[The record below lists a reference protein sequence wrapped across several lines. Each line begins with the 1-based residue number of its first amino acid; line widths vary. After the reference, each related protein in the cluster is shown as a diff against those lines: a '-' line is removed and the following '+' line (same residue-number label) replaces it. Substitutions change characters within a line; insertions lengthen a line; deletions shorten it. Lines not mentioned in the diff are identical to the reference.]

1 MAYHI
6 DETDENALVF
16 DGHRDGI
23 ADSPYEGIS
32 DMRNVNIIPIPT
44 EASVNF
50 ATSQISPPT
59 IATGT
64 VTSANAG
71 TDYLTYTGA
80 ANLENYMTI
89 VFSATTVGG
98 VSTGTSYWI
107 KNLGGAGAGTF
118 QLTSDYYQANLVNIS
133 GTGTG
138 TFSVAKVGT
147 DPITGQSGAPVGFTY
162 DSVDSAYFML
172 ESKGAL
178 WTNLHTTTSGYWTYV
193 GPSGTAQTNQGCGL
207 AYYQAFD
214 GASSGH
220 RYVFVFRQQT
230 IDYFNIGTGAWVF
243 GWRPATG
250 AGSYASATL
259 NTQTNFH
266 QAYVGTDNVLY
277 WCDGAYIGSVFEKID
292 GPPQTISFDPSNT
305 ATYTYALQALAL
317 PVQDQAQCLAEL
329 GINLLI
335 GGKQNK
341 IYPWDRTSTSFT
353 YPILLSEFNI
363 QQMVT
368 VNTNTFIFVGN
379 RGRIYITN
387 GTNAQLYKK
396 LPDHLSGVVEP
407 YYVWG
412 GACSN
417 KNQIYFSAQV
427 LNNAGMAL
435 NVMGGVWAV
444 DLDNKAIRLANELSY
459 NTYAGYSTAMIPNFS
474 STASGTGLWIGWD
487 NGSSGYGID
496 TTLST
501 PYTGS
506 QAYIDYDYVPIGTIL
521 RPNTPKKVEY
531 KLAVPLASGESV
543 SIYYRLKFSD
553 SYELVFTGSTA
564 GTFSDTANCNFEN
577 AQWVQLRAVLN
588 STVTTPSFTRLTE
601 IRIRMTSP

>member
-1 MAYHI
+1 MPYHI
-6 DETDENALVF
+6 DQQDQDAIVME
-16 DGHRDGI
+16 GHREGI
-23 ADSPYEGIS
+23 ADSPYDGIS
-32 DMRNVNIIPIPT
+32 DMRNVNIVPIPD

-59 IATGT
+59 ITIGT
-64 VTSANAG
+64 VSSANAG

-80 ANLENYMTI
+80 SGLENYMTI

-98 VSTGTSYWI
+98 TSTGTAYWI
-107 KNLGGAGAGTF
+107 KNLNGAGAGTF
-118 QLTSDYYQANLVNIS
+118 QLTSDYSQSSLVNIS

-138 TFSVAKVGT
+138 TFAVSKVGL

-162 DSVDSAYFML
+162 DSVDNAYFML

-178 WTNLHTTTSGYWTYV
+178 WTNLHTTTSGYWTYT

-230 IDYFNIGTGAWVF
+230 IDYFNCSTGAWVF

-250 AGSYASATL
+250 AGSYANPTL

-277 WCDGAYIGSVFEKID
+277 WCDGSYLGSVFEKID
-292 GPPQTISFDPSNT
+292 GPPQSISFDPSST

-317 PVQDQAQCLAEL
+317 PTQDQAQCLAEL
-329 GINLLI
+329 GITLLI

-341 IYPWDRTSTSFT
+341 IYPWDRTSTSFR

-363 QQMVT
+363 QQLVT

-444 DLDNKAIRLANELSY
+444 DLDNRAIRLTNELSY
-459 NTYAGYSTAMIPNFS
+459 NTYAGYATALIPNFS
-474 STASGTGLWIGWD
+474 ATASGTGLWIGWD

-501 PYTGS
+501 PYISS
-506 QAYIDYDYVPIGTIL
+506 QAYIDYDYLPVGTFL
-521 RPNTPKKVEY
+521 RKKSFTSVEY
-531 KLAVPLASGESV
+531 KLAVPMVSGESV
-543 SIYYRLKFSD
+543 SIYYRLKFND
-553 SYELVFTGSTA
+553 SYTLIFTSTQ
-564 GTFSDTANCNFEN
+564 TSDISDNHAVNFEN
-577 AQWVQLRAVLN
+577 TQWIQLRAVLN
-588 STVTTPSFTRLTE
+588 STNTNPSFTRLTE
-601 IRIRMTSP
+601 IRLK